1 MKVLV
6 LFVCD
11 NNVLT
16 TQVTGGESQLSLHFF
31 YLFLVNLFIPL
42 VYSKFINTE
51 RKMMDVRGY
60 PESNQCF

>member
-16 TQVTGGESQLSLHFF
+16 TQVTGEEKPTFF
-31 YLFLVNLFIPL
+31 TLFLPFPSQFIYTSRLF
-42 VYSKFINTE
+42 
-51 RKMMDVRGY
+51 
-60 PESNQCF
+60 